1 MEMIMIRAKIDEDR
15 NQTVTHFL
23 NWLNKKIANVVD
35 LHPYVELEDMY
46 HMTLK
51 VEQQINGRTF
61 KSHVTTTTSNW
72 KSKWKESEKST
83 SKPKFEK
90 KGKEGRSSKQAE
102 VLKLK
107 TRSIKC
113 FKYKERGH
121 M

>member
-1 MEMIMIRAKIDEDR
+1 MILIHAKINKDCE
-15 NQTVTHFL
+15 QTMAHFL
-23 NWLNKKIANVVD
+23 NGLNKEIAYVME
-35 LHPYVELEDMY
+35 LHPYMELEDMY
-46 HMTLK
+46 HMALK
-51 VEQQINGRTF
+51 VEQQLKGRTF

-113 FKYKERGH
+113 FKYKGRGH